1 MQYFSPVSP
10 RPPEAPSRYPAL
22 ACACC
27 DASPYGRGSTVL
39 VHVAL
44 LSLFL
49 GVSATEEGEEEEE
62 EEEIDELLDICS
74 SRPPRH

>member
-1 MQYFSPVSP
+1 
-10 RPPEAPSRYPAL
+10 
-22 ACACC
+22 
-27 DASPYGRGSTVL
+27 VL

-62 EEEIDELLDICS
+62 EEEEEKIDELLDISS